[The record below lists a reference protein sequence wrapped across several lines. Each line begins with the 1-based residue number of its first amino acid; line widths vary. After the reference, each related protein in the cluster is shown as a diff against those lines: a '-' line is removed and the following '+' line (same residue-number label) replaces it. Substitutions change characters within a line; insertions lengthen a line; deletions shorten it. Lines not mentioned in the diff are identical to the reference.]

1 MLSGLADSDGLS
13 TTWISH
19 SKHDSII
26 RAEKL
31 FTIPDETVQAITQ
44 YVLLLDAFSK
54 SDGGLLPEVDEA
66 EDEAKTRSVKESM
79 SVIKTAMSNE
89 V

>member
-1 MLSGLADSDGLS
+1 MKWA
-13 TTWISH
+13 WINH
-19 SKHDSII
+19 SKHDSIA

-31 FTIPDETVQAITQ
+31 FTMLEKTVQAITQ

-54 SDGGLLPEVDEA
+54 SDGGLLPEVDGA
-66 EDEAKTRSVKESM
+66 EVEAKTRSVKESM
-79 SVIKTAMSNE
+79 SVIVTAMSNE